1 MQKEHGY
8 DSSFDIVDSL
18 KAVRW
23 LYLEN
28 LDHWFPLPKDQNLDL
43 ELDSGWLIHWNQI
56 HNVVSQEVN

>member
-8 DSSFDIVDSL
+8 DSSFDIGDSL

-23 LYLEN
+23 LYFEN
-28 LDHWFPLPKDQNLDL
+28 LDHWFPLPQDQNLDV
-43 ELDSGWLIHWNQI
+43 ELDSGWLIHKNQI